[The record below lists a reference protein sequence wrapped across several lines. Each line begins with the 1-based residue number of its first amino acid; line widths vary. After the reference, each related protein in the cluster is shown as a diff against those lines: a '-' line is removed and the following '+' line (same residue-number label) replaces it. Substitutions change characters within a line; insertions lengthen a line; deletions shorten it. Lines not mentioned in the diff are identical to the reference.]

1 MADKRL
7 INYIQEQLSKGYDT
21 TTLKSHLIRHGYQP
35 DAVDAAIRQIN
46 SPEVKHV
53 IHFSPTTLI
62 SIAGIFVGL
71 IVVVFVFLNFSLS
84 EPKQLLDLNIDTI
97 ESTVKAGESITIII
111 DISNIGSATRFD
123 VNVKYELIN
132 LKTND
137 IFTLKEETIGI
148 ETRSSKQ
155 TNVLIPSDAEPGNYL
170 LRAIALYGDQRAVA
184 TLSVKVEGTS
194 EEAVEKPVVE
204 EPTEEEV
211 PEETEEFEPEETEQ
225 EETGTSALNTFETLE
240 KVEEIAEQDRTGAED
255 LCKELKLQTSRDLCF
270 NKLAEVLQDKTY
282 CEDIDAERTKD
293 ICLSN
298 VAKLTDNSLI
308 CEEISKESR
317 KDSCYMNFVID
328 KKDYTV
334 CDKVTNSYLKQ
345 SCKSLE
351 QLSKLNITDVA
362 FYESLINQT
371 FFNLV

>member
-1 MADKRL
+1 MADKKL
-7 INYIQEQLSKGYDT
+7 INYIQEQLSKGYDANT
-21 TTLKSHLIRHGYQP
+21 IKSHLITHGYQP
-35 DAVDAAIRQIN
+35 DVVDAALNQIY

-71 IVVVFVFLNFSLS
+71 IVVVFVFLNFSSS
-84 EPKQLLDLNIDTI
+84 EPEQLLDLNIDTAKTTI
-97 ESTVKAGESITIII
+97 QAGENIVIIT

-123 VNVKYELIN
+123 VSIKYELIN
-132 LKTND
+132 QQTNKL
-137 IFTLKEETIGI
+137 FTLKEETIGI

-155 TNVLIPSDAEPGNYL
+155 TNVLIPSDAESGNYL

-184 TLSVKVEGTS
+184 TLSVKIEGAS
-194 EEAVEKPVVE
+194 EEVEEKPVVE

-211 PEETEEFEPEETEQ
+211 PEETEEPDETEQ
-225 EETGTSALNTFETLE
+225 EETGTDALNTFETLE
-240 KVEEIAEQDRTGAED
+240 KVENIAKQNRREAESLCND
-255 LCKELKLQTSRDLCF
+255 LELQTSRDLCF
-270 NKLAEVLQDKTY
+270 NKLAEVLQDVTY
-282 CEDIDAERTKD
+282 CGDVNDDRTKD
-293 ICLSN
+293 VCMSN

-351 QLSKLNITDVA
+351 QLSKLNITDIT
-362 FYESLINQT
+362 FYESILNQSIIE
-371 FFNLV
+371 LV